1 MATGKKPPE
10 TRHAQATK
18 VRFEATL
25 GAAPLAKAITA
36 ASVLDLDRLPDA
48 EGKVR
53 LLITADDARRLL
65 DQGFEVTLK
74 AAMPVTPLAKD
85 RVMSDAQARK
95 WFEEQVKGLPRQGGQ

>member
-10 TRHAQATK
+10 TRPTQATT

-25 GAAPLAKAITA
+25 GATPRAKAITA

-48 EGKVR
+48 DGKVR

-74 AAMPVTPLAKD
+74 AAVPVAPLAKD
-85 RVMSDAQARK
+85 RVMSDTQARN
-95 WFEEQVKGLPRQGGQ
+95 WIEDQVKGLPRQGGQ